1 MLLEL
6 SIKNIA
12 IIDRITINFKKY
24 FNVMTG
30 ETGAG
35 KSIIINSI
43 NLLLGER
50 FDKTMLRKGENYSEI
65 SGIFIN
71 INDSAKE
78 ILDKNNIE
86 YSNPLIVRRKI
97 NGKGNS
103 RSYINDTPV
112 TINILKEIG
121 KYLIDLHGQ
130 HEHQSLLFP
139 ERQLELIDDYGNHDN
154 LIEQYRKIFND
165 LLSKRHILKKMES
178 ELSNLLQNRDIYEYQ
193 IKEIEEI
200 SPKDNEDK
208 ELESKENYIRNSVEI
223 KENIDNILKYL
234 FEDEGAEGKITS
246 SLNCSEK
253 LIRIDEKYD
262 SVKEILEEM
271 TYKFENIRDLMHS
284 YYEYKDN
291 EIPPIDEIES
301 RIAGINRLKKK
312 YGGSIESVDQYYS
325 KLKEKLDNMDVN
337 DDDIKKIKDEINRLE
352 KELNKRG
359 EELNKERRNA
369 FREIENKI
377 PVILEDLAIKN
388 TKFNIRSSKLENPG
402 INGFYD
408 IEFLISTNPGEDIK
422 PMNKIASGGEISRI
436 MLAFKSLL
444 NRKRLVDT
452 LIFDEIDSG
461 IGGDTA
467 YRVGEII
474 KEIGKTTQ
482 IVVITHLPQVSMFAE
497 SHYKIEKNVSSGRT
511 EVCVRLLNEEER
523 IEETARMLGA
533 SYSKE
538 SAFEHAKKLLSH
550 K

>member
-12 IIDRITINFKKY
+12 IIDSIIIDLRKY

-50 FDKTMLRKGENYSEI
+50 FDRTMLRKGENYSEI
-65 SGIFIN
+65 SGVFTN

-78 ILDKNNIE
+78 VLDRNSIE
-86 YSNPLIVRRKI
+86 YSDPLIVRRRI

-121 KYLIDLHGQ
+121 QYLIDLHGQ

-139 ERQLELIDDYGNHDN
+139 ERQLELIDDYGDHDN
-154 LIEQYRKIFND
+154 LIVQYRRILKD
-165 LLSKRHILKKMES
+165 LLSKRHTLKEMEN
-178 ELSNLLQNRDIYEYQ
+178 ELSNLLQNKDIYEYQ
-193 IKEIEEI
+193 VKEIEEI
-200 SPKDNEDK
+200 SPGDNEDE
-208 ELESKENYIRNSVEI
+208 ELESKENYIRNRVEI
-223 KENIDNILKYL
+223 KENIDNILKNI
-234 FEDEGAEGKITS
+234 FEEEGAEEKIAS
-246 SLNCSEK
+246 SLNYSEK
-253 LIRIDEKYD
+253 LSRIDEKYD
-262 SVKEILEEM
+262 TIKGMLEEI
-271 TYKFENIRDLMHS
+271 TYKFENLRDLMYS
-284 YYEYKDN
+284 CYEYNDN

-301 RIAGINRLKKK
+301 RIAGISRLKKK
-312 YGGSIESVDQYYS
+312 YGGSIESVKQYYS
-325 KLKEKLDNMDVN
+325 KLNEKLDNLDVS

-352 KELNKRG
+352 KELHKRG
-359 EELNKERRNA
+359 EELHKERRNA
-369 FREIENKI
+369 FKEIENKI
-377 PVILEDLAIKN
+377 PVILEGLAIKN

-402 INGFYD
+402 INGLYD
-408 IEFLISTNPGEDIK
+408 IEFFISTNPGEDLK

-482 IVVITHLPQVSMFAE
+482 IIVITHLPQVSMFGE
-497 SHYKIEKNVSSGRT
+497 SHYRIEKKVSNGRT
-511 EVCVRLLNEEER
+511 ETDVRLLNDEER
-523 IEETARMLGA
+523 IEETARMLGV
-533 SYSKE
+533 SHSKE
-538 SAFEHAKKLLSH
+538 SAIEHAKKLLSH

>member
-12 IIDRITINFKKY
+12 IIDSITIDLRKY

-50 FDKTMLRKGENYSEI
+50 FDRTMLRKGENYSEI
-65 SGIFIN
+65 SGVFTN
-71 INDSAKE
+71 INNSAKE
-78 ILDKNNIE
+78 VLDRNCIE
-86 YSNPLIVRRKI
+86 YSDPLIVRRRI
-97 NGKGNS
+97 NGKRNS

-121 KYLIDLHGQ
+121 QYLIDLHGQ

-139 ERQLELIDDYGNHDN
+139 ERQLELIDDYGDYDT
-154 LIEQYRKIFND
+154 LIVQYRGILKD
-165 LLSKRHILKKMES
+165 LLSKRHILKGMES
-178 ELSNLLQNRDIYEYQ
+178 ELSNLLQNKDIYEYQ
-193 IKEIEEI
+193 VKEIEEI
-200 SPKDNEDK
+200 SPEDNEDK
-208 ELESKENYIRNSVEI
+208 ELESKENYIKNRVEI
-223 KENIDNILKYL
+223 KENIDDILKNI
-234 FEDEGAEGKITS
+234 FEEEGAEGKIAS
-246 SLNCSEK
+246 SLNYSRK
-253 LIRIDEKYD
+253 LSKIDEKYD
-262 SVKEILEEM
+262 SIKEILEEI

-284 YYEYKDN
+284 YYEYNDN

-301 RIAGINRLKKK
+301 RIAGIGRLKKK
-312 YGGSIESVDQYYS
+312 YGGSIESVNQYYS
-325 KLKEKLDNMDVN
+325 KLKENLDNLDVS
-337 DDDIKKIKDEINRLE
+337 DDDIKKIRDEIKRLE
-352 KELNKRG
+352 KELHKRG
-359 EELNKERRNA
+359 EELHNERRNT
-369 FREIENKI
+369 FKEIENKI
-377 PVILEDLAIKN
+377 PIILEGLAIKN
-388 TKFNIRSSKLENPG
+388 SKFNIRSSKLENPG
-402 INGFYD
+402 INGLYG
-408 IEFLISTNPGEDIK
+408 IEFFISTNPGEDLK

-482 IVVITHLPQVSMFAE
+482 IVVITHLPQVSMFGE
-497 SHYKIEKNVSSGRT
+497 SHYKIEKKVSSGRT
-511 EVCVRLLNEEER
+511 EVGVRLLSDEER
-523 IEETARMLGA
+523 IEETARMLGV
-533 SYSKE
+533 SHSKE
-538 SAFEHAKKLLSH
+538 SAIEHAKKLLSH

>member
-12 IIDRITINFKKY
+12 IIDSIIIDLRKY

-50 FDKTMLRKGENYSEI
+50 FDRTMLRKGENYSEI
-65 SGIFIN
+65 SGVFTN
-71 INDSAKE
+71 INNSAKE
-78 ILDKNNIE
+78 VLDRNCIE
-86 YSNPLIVRRKI
+86 YSDPLIVRRRI

-121 KYLIDLHGQ
+121 QYLIDLHGQ

-139 ERQLELIDDYGNHDN
+139 ERQLELIDDYGDYDT
-154 LIEQYRKIFND
+154 LIVQYRGILKD
-165 LLSKRHILKKMES
+165 LLSKRHILKEMES
-178 ELSNLLQNRDIYEYQ
+178 ELSNLLQNKDIYEYQ
-193 IKEIEEI
+193 AKEIEEI
-200 SPKDNEDK
+200 SPEDNEDK
-208 ELESKENYIRNSVEI
+208 ELESKENYIKNRVEI
-223 KENIDNILKYL
+223 KENIDNILKNI
-234 FEDEGAEGKITS
+234 FEEEGAEGKIAS
-246 SLNCSEK
+246 SLNYSRK
-253 LIRIDEKYD
+253 LSKIDEKYD
-262 SVKEILEEM
+262 SIKEILEEI

-284 YYEYKDN
+284 YYEYNDN

-301 RIAGINRLKKK
+301 RIAGIGRLKKK
-312 YGGSIESVDQYYS
+312 YGGSIESVNQYYS
-325 KLKEKLDNMDVN
+325 KLKENLDNLDVS
-337 DDDIKKIKDEINRLE
+337 DDDIKKIRDEINRLE
-352 KELNKRG
+352 KELHKRG
-359 EELNKERRNA
+359 EELHNERRNT
-369 FREIENKI
+369 FKEIENKI
-377 PVILEDLAIKN
+377 PIILEGLAIKN
-388 TKFNIRSSKLENPG
+388 SKFNIRSSKLENPG
-402 INGFYD
+402 VNGLYG
-408 IEFLISTNPGEDIK
+408 IEFFISTNPGEDLK

-482 IVVITHLPQVSMFAE
+482 IVVITHLPQVSMFSE
-497 SHYKIEKNVSSGRT
+497 SHYKIEKKVSSGRT
-511 EVCVRLLNEEER
+511 EVGVKLLSDEER
-523 IEETARMLGA
+523 IEETARMLGV
-533 SYSKE
+533 SHSKE
-538 SAFEHAKKLLSH
+538 SAIEHAKKLLSH

>member
-12 IIDRITINFKKY
+12 IIDSIIIDLRKY

-50 FDKTMLRKGENYSEI
+50 FDRTMLRKGENYSEI
-65 SGIFIN
+65 SGVFTN

-78 ILDKNNIE
+78 VLDRNSIE
-86 YSNPLIVRRKI
+86 YSDPLIVRRRI

-121 KYLIDLHGQ
+121 QYLIDLHGQ

-139 ERQLELIDDYGNHDN
+139 ERQLELIDDYGDHDN
-154 LIEQYRKIFND
+154 LIVQYRRILKD
-165 LLSKRHILKKMES
+165 LLSKRHTLKEMEN
-178 ELSNLLQNRDIYEYQ
+178 ELSNLLQNKDIYEYQ
-193 IKEIEEI
+193 VKEIEEI
-200 SPKDNEDK
+200 SPGDNEDE
-208 ELESKENYIRNSVEI
+208 ELESKENYIRNRVEI
-223 KENIDNILKYL
+223 KENIDNILKNI
-234 FEDEGAEGKITS
+234 FEEEGAEEKIAS
-246 SLNCSEK
+246 SLNYSEK
-253 LIRIDEKYD
+253 LSRIDEKYD
-262 SVKEILEEM
+262 TIKGMLEEI
-271 TYKFENIRDLMHS
+271 TYKFENLRDLMYS
-284 YYEYKDN
+284 CYEYNDN

-301 RIAGINRLKKK
+301 RIAGISRLKKK
-312 YGGSIESVDQYYS
+312 YGGSIESVKQYYS
-325 KLKEKLDNMDVN
+325 KLNEKLDNLDVS

-352 KELNKRG
+352 KELHKRG
-359 EELNKERRNA
+359 EELHKERRNA
-369 FREIENKI
+369 FKEIENKI
-377 PVILEDLAIKN
+377 PIILEGLAIKN

-402 INGFYD
+402 INGLYD
-408 IEFLISTNPGEDIK
+408 IEFFISTNPGEDLK

-482 IVVITHLPQVSMFAE
+482 IIVITHLPQVSMFGE
-497 SHYKIEKNVSSGRT
+497 SHYRIEKKVSNGRT
-511 EVCVRLLNEEER
+511 ETDVRLLNDEER
-523 IEETARMLGA
+523 IEETARMLGV
-533 SYSKE
+533 SHSKE
-538 SAFEHAKKLLSH
+538 SAIEHAKKLLSH

>member
-12 IIDRITINFKKY
+12 IIDSIIIDLRKY

-50 FDKTMLRKGENYSEI
+50 FDRTMLRKGENYSEI
-65 SGIFIN
+65 SGVFTN

-78 ILDKNNIE
+78 VLDRNSIE
-86 YSNPLIVRRKI
+86 YSDPLIVRRRI

-121 KYLIDLHGQ
+121 QYLIDLHGQ

-139 ERQLELIDDYGNHDN
+139 ERQLELIDDYGDHDN
-154 LIEQYRKIFND
+154 LIVQYRRILKD
-165 LLSKRHILKKMES
+165 LLSKRHTLKEMES
-178 ELSNLLQNRDIYEYQ
+178 ELSNLLQNKDIYEYQ
-193 IKEIEEI
+193 VKEIEEI
-200 SPKDNEDK
+200 SPGDNEDE
-208 ELESKENYIRNSVEI
+208 ELESKENYIRNRVEI
-223 KENIDNILKYL
+223 KENIDNILKNL
-234 FEDEGAEGKITS
+234 FEEKGAEEKIAS
-246 SLNCSEK
+246 SLNYSEK
-253 LIRIDEKYD
+253 LSRIDEKYD
-262 SVKEILEEM
+262 TIKGMLEEI
-271 TYKFENIRDLMHS
+271 TYKFENIRDLMYS
-284 YYEYKDN
+284 CCEYNDN

-301 RIAGINRLKKK
+301 RIAGISRLKKK
-312 YGGSIESVDQYYS
+312 YGGSIESVKQYYS
-325 KLKEKLDNMDVN
+325 KLNEKLDNLDVS

-352 KELNKRG
+352 KELHKRG
-359 EELNKERRNA
+359 EELHKERRNA
-369 FREIENKI
+369 FKEIENKI
-377 PVILEDLAIKN
+377 PIILEGLAIKN
-388 TKFNIRSSKLENPG
+388 TKFNIRYSKLENPG
-402 INGFYD
+402 INGLYD
-408 IEFLISTNPGEDIK
+408 IEFFISTNPGEDLK

-482 IVVITHLPQVSMFAE
+482 IIVITHLPQVSMFGE
-497 SHYKIEKNVSSGRT
+497 SHYRIEKKVSNGRT
-511 EVCVRLLNEEER
+511 ETDVRLLNDEER
-523 IEETARMLGA
+523 IEETARMLGV
-533 SYSKE
+533 SHSKE
-538 SAFEHAKKLLSH
+538 SAIEHAKKLLSH